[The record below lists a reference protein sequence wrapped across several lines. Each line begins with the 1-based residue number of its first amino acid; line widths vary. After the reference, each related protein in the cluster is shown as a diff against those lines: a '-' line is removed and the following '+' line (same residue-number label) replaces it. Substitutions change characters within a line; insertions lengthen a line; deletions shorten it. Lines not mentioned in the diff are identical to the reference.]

1 MEATDQDNL
10 SFQHPSSSPS
20 GPHYVNTDFTKQK
33 KKTLTLGHFT
43 SFPMGLRPSR
53 GGGRK
58 QILGYPRSILG
69 IARYVGISA
78 FQETEIGD
86 KVEVT
91 VRATVTPDGEFDT

>member
-1 MEATDQDNL
+1 M
-10 SFQHPSSSPS
+10 
-20 GPHYVNTDFTKQK
+20 NTDFTKQK

-43 SFPMGLRPSR
+43 SFPMGLRPLR
-53 GGGRK
+53 GGGGERK
-58 QILGYPRSILG
+58 QSLGYPRSILG

-78 FQETEIGD
+78 FQETEMGD